1 MRCKPAIKRNTI
13 RQKDPQSQFHIPP
26 RMHHST
32 HDTDDTSL
40 AGDMLRGPRKVARF
54 ETQGT
59 ELLVATAGTDSV
71 DALGSKLGK
80 SGLATELELSLFAV
94 VCALCARCGSL
105 VPRGTSDTCDLTES
119 NRGK

>member
-1 MRCKPAIKRNTI
+1 
-13 RQKDPQSQFHIPP
+13 
-26 RMHHST
+26 
-32 HDTDDTSL
+32 
-40 AGDMLRGPRKVARF
+40 MLRRPRKVARL

-59 ELLVATAGTDSV
+59 ELLVATAGADSV

-94 VCALCARCGSL
+94 VCALCARRGSL